1 MVNFAIVFDQHNY
14 ITGRVSLKGFIMI
27 DKTIPLVDL
36 HRHLDGNVSVKTIWE
51 LGHQHGIQLPA
62 NSLEALAPFVQIQ
75 GKENSLV
82 AFLKK
87 LDWMVGVLADL
98 DAVKRVA
105 YENVLDAASQGLD
118 YTELR
123 FSPYYM
129 AMSHNLPIEGVVEA
143 VIDGVRTG
151 MKESTV
157 KVNLIGILSRSF
169 GQEKCR
175 LELDGLLAHK
185 DKLVAMDLAG
195 DELGF
200 PGDLFTEHFKR
211 VRDANLQITAHAG
224 EAAGPESMWQAIEVL
239 GATRIGHG
247 VNAIRDPKLMDYLA
261 KHRIGI
267 ESCPTS
273 NLHTSTVA
281 DYDSHPFKTF
291 LNAGVLIGL
300 NTDDPGVSNI
310 DIAHEYRVAKLDIGL
325 TVAQLAQVQRN
336 GVEMAFLSDSERKA
350 LYMAKQ

>member
-1 MVNFAIVFDQHNY
+1 
-14 ITGRVSLKGFIMI
+14 MI
-27 DKTIPLVDL
+27 DKSIPLVDL
-36 HRHLDGNVSVKTIWE
+36 HRHLDGNVRVQTIWE
-51 LGHQHGIQLPA
+51 LGHQHGIALPA
-62 NSLEALAPFVQIQ
+62 QSLAELAPFVQIQ

-87 LDWMVGVLADL
+87 LDWMVAVLADL

-105 YENVLDAASQGLD
+105 YENVVDAAVSGLD
-118 YTELR
+118 YAELR

-129 AMSHNLPIEGVVEA
+129 AMNHNLPIQGVVEA
-143 VIDGVRTG
+143 VIDGVSAG
-151 MKESTV
+151 MKDHAV
-157 KVNLIGILSRSF
+157 KINLIGIMSRSF

-175 LELDGLLAHK
+175 LELEGLLAHK
-185 DKLVAMDLAG
+185 DKLVGMDLAG

-211 VRDANLQITAHAG
+211 VRDAGLAITAHAG
-224 EAAGPESMWQAIEVL
+224 EAAGSESMWQAIQTL

-247 VNAIRDPKLMDYLA
+247 VNAVHDPKLMEYLA
-261 KHRIGI
+261 KHKIGI

-281 DYDSHPFKTF
+281 NYDVHPLRTF
-291 LNAGVLIGL
+291 LDAGVLIGL

-310 DIAHEYRVAKLDIGL
+310 DIAHEYRVVKSEMGFSD
-325 TVAQLAQVQRN
+325 AQLAQLQRN
-336 GVEMAFLSDSERKA
+336 GVEMAFMSDSDRKA
-350 LYMAKQ
+350 LYAAKA

>member
-1 MVNFAIVFDQHNY
+1 
-14 ITGRVSLKGFIMI
+14 MI
-27 DKTIPLVDL
+27 NTSIPLVDL
-36 HRHLDGNVSVKTIWE
+36 HRHLDGNVRVKTIWE
-51 LGHQHGIQLPA
+51 LGHQHGIKLPA
-62 NSLEALAPFVQIQ
+62 DSLEALAPFVQIQ

-87 LDWMVGVLADL
+87 LDWMVAVLADL

-105 YENVLDAASQGLD
+105 YENVADAAISGLD
-118 YTELR
+118 YAELR

-129 AMSHNLPIEGVVEA
+129 AMNHNLPIEGVVEA
-143 VIDGVRTG
+143 VIDGVKAG
-151 MKESTV
+151 MKEHAV
-157 KVNLIGILSRSF
+157 KVNLIGIMSRSF

-175 LELDGLLAHK
+175 LELEGLLAHR
-185 DKLVAMDLAG
+185 DALVGMDLAG

-200 PGDLFTEHFKR
+200 PGDLFNDHFKR
-211 VRDANLQITAHAG
+211 VRDAGLQITAHAG
-224 EAAGPESMWQAIEVL
+224 EAAGSESMWQAIQEL

-247 VNAIRDPKLMDYLA
+247 VNAIHDPKMMEYLA
-261 KHRIGI
+261 KHSIGI

-281 DYDSHPFKTF
+281 DYASHPFNQF
-291 LNAGVLIGL
+291 LDAGVLIGL

-310 DIAHEYRVAKLDIGL
+310 DIQHEYRIAKSELHLSNDQIS
-325 TVAQLAQVQRN
+325 QVQRN

-350 LYMAKQ
+350 LYASKL

>member
-1 MVNFAIVFDQHNY
+1 
-14 ITGRVSLKGFIMI
+14 MI
-27 DKTIPLVDL
+27 DKSIPLVDL
-36 HRHLDGNVSVKTIWE
+36 HRHLDGNVRVQTIWE
-51 LGHQHGIQLPA
+51 LGHKHGIVLPA
-62 NSLEALAPFVQIQ
+62 DSLETLAPFVQIQ

-87 LDWMVGVLADL
+87 LDWMVAVLADL

-105 YENVLDAASQGLD
+105 YENVVDAKVSGLD
-118 YTELR
+118 YAELR

-129 AMSHNLPIEGVVEA
+129 AMNHNLPIEAVVEA
-143 VIDGVRTG
+143 VIDGVAAGT
-151 MKESTV
+151 KEHDI
-157 KVNLIGILSRSF
+157 KINLIGIMSRSF

-175 LELDGLLAHK
+175 LELEGLLAHK
-185 DKLVAMDLAG
+185 DKIVAIDLAG

-211 VRDANLQITAHAG
+211 VRDADLQITAHAG
-224 EAAGPESMWQAIEVL
+224 EAAGPESMWQAIETL

-247 VNAIRDPKLMDYLA
+247 VNAIRDPQLMEYLA

-273 NLHTSTVA
+273 NLHTSTIA
-281 DYDSHPFKTF
+281 DYDSHPFMQF
-291 LNAGVLIGL
+291 FNSGVLIGL

-310 DIAHEYRVAKLDIGL
+310 DINHEYRVAKSEIGL
-325 TVAQLAQVQRN
+325 TDEQLMQVQRN
-336 GVEMAFLSDSERKA
+336 GVEMAFMSDSERKT
-350 LYMAKQ
+350 LYASKA

>member
-1 MVNFAIVFDQHNY
+1 
-14 ITGRVSLKGFIMI
+14 MI
-27 DKTIPLVDL
+27 NKSIPLVDL
-36 HRHLDGNVSVKTIWE
+36 HRHLDGNVRVQTIWE
-51 LGHQHGIQLPA
+51 LGLQHGIALPA
-62 NSLEALAPFVQIQ
+62 DSLENLAPFVQIQ

-87 LDWMVGVLADL
+87 LDWMVAVLADL

-105 YENVLDAASQGLD
+105 YENVVDAKVSGLD
-118 YTELR
+118 YAELR

-129 AMSHNLPIEGVVEA
+129 AMNHNLPIEAVVEA
-143 VIDGVRTG
+143 VIDGVAAGT
-151 MKESTV
+151 KEHDI
-157 KVNLIGILSRSF
+157 KINLIGIMSRSF

-175 LELDGLLAHK
+175 LELEGLLAHK
-185 DKLVAMDLAG
+185 DNIVAIDLAG

-211 VRDANLQITAHAG
+211 VRDAGLQITAHAG
-224 EAAGPESMWQAIEVL
+224 EAAGPESMWQAIQTL

-247 VNAIRDPKLMDYLA
+247 VNAIRDPKLMEYLA

-273 NLHTSTVA
+273 NLHTSTIA
-281 DYDSHPFKTF
+281 DYDSHPFMQF
-291 LNAGVLIGL
+291 FNSGVLIGL

-310 DIAHEYRVAKLDIGL
+310 DINHEYRVAKSEMGL
-325 TVAQLAQVQRN
+325 TDDQLSQVQRN

-350 LYMAKQ
+350 LYALKA

>member
-1 MVNFAIVFDQHNY
+1 
-14 ITGRVSLKGFIMI
+14 MI
-27 DKTIPLVDL
+27 NKSIPLVDL
-36 HRHLDGNVSVKTIWE
+36 HRHLDGNVRVQTIWE
-51 LGHQHGIQLPA
+51 LGLQHGIALPA
-62 NSLEALAPFVQIQ
+62 DSLETLAPFVQIQ

-87 LDWMVGVLADL
+87 LDWMVAVLADL

-105 YENVLDAASQGLD
+105 YENVVDAKVSGLD
-118 YTELR
+118 YAELR

-129 AMSHNLPIEGVVEA
+129 AMNHKLPIEAVVEA
-143 VIDGVRTG
+143 VIDGVAAGT
-151 MKESTV
+151 KEHDI
-157 KVNLIGILSRSF
+157 KINLIGIMSRSF

-175 LELDGLLAHK
+175 LELEGLLAHK
-185 DKLVAMDLAG
+185 DKIVAIDLAG

-200 PGDLFTEHFKR
+200 PGDLFTDHFKR
-211 VRDANLQITAHAG
+211 VRDSGLQITAHAG
-224 EAAGPESMWQAIEVL
+224 EAAGPESMWQAIETL

-247 VNAIRDPKLMDYLA
+247 VNAIRDPKLMEYLA

-273 NLHTSTVA
+273 NLHTSTIA
-281 DYDSHPFKTF
+281 DYDSHPFMQF
-291 LNAGVLIGL
+291 FNSGVLIGL

-310 DIAHEYRVAKLDIGL
+310 DINHEYRVAKSEMGL
-325 TVAQLAQVQRN
+325 TDQQLSQVQRN

-350 LYMAKQ
+350 LYASKA

>member
-1 MVNFAIVFDQHNY
+1 
-14 ITGRVSLKGFIMI
+14 MI
-27 DKTIPLVDL
+27 NKSIPLVDL
-36 HRHLDGNVSVKTIWE
+36 HRHLDGNVRVQTIWE
-51 LGHQHGIQLPA
+51 LGLQHGIALPA
-62 NSLEALAPFVQIQ
+62 DSLETLAPFVQIQ

-87 LDWMVGVLADL
+87 LDWMVAVLADL

-105 YENVLDAASQGLD
+105 YENVVDAKVSGLD
-118 YTELR
+118 YAELR

-129 AMSHNLPIEGVVEA
+129 AMNHNLPIEAVVEA
-143 VIDGVRTG
+143 VIDGVVAGT
-151 MKESTV
+151 KEHDI
-157 KVNLIGILSRSF
+157 KINLIGIMSRSF

-175 LELDGLLAHK
+175 LELEGLLAHK
-185 DKLVAMDLAG
+185 DKIVAIDLAG

-211 VRDANLQITAHAG
+211 VRDAGLQITAHAG
-224 EAAGPESMWQAIEVL
+224 EAAGPESMWQAIETL

-247 VNAIRDPKLMDYLA
+247 VNAIRDPKLMEYLA

-273 NLHTSTVA
+273 NLHTSTIA
-281 DYDSHPFKTF
+281 DYDSHPFMQF
-291 LNAGVLIGL
+291 FNSGVLIGL

-310 DIAHEYRVAKLDIGL
+310 DINHEYRVAKSEMGL
-325 TVAQLAQVQRN
+325 TDDQLSQVQRN

-350 LYMAKQ
+350 LYASKA